1 MDYLERARRVIE
13 TELAEAAAVAARLDE
28 RFLQAVDLVK
38 SCVERRNKVVVLGV
52 GKSGNIG
59 DKIAATLT
67 STGSTAVVLNSLNA
81 LHGDLGIVG
90 EGDVVLCLSYSG
102 ETQELLSV
110 LPSIVRWGLPV
121 IAMTGNPDSSLAK
134 AATIVLD
141 VSVSQEA
148 CPLNLAPTSSTTAM
162 LVLGDA
168 LAMVLLEARGF
179 RKEDFAKFHPGGSL
193 GRSLLLKVSEIMR
206 PLEDLALISP
216 SAPVVEAIQAMTAHR
231 AGAAVVVH
239 DDGTLAGIFTHGD
252 FARHFPENPHIGSQ
266 PVGDFMTLRP
276 VTISGDKL
284 AAEVLQILEKH
295 RIDDLV
301 VLDENRRPIGVVD
314 SQDLTRLKIL

>member
-1 MDYLERARRVIE
+1 
-13 TELAEAAAVAARLDE
+13 
-28 RFLQAVDLVK
+28 VD
-38 SCVERRNKVVVLGV
+38 
-52 GKSGNIG
+52 
-59 DKIAATLT
+59 
-67 STGSTAVVLNSLNA
+67 
-81 LHGDLGIVG
+81 

-110 LPSIVRWGLPV
+110 LPSLVRWGLPIV
-121 IAMTGNPDSSLAK
+121 AMTGNADSSLAK

-193 GRSLLLKVSEIMR
+193 GRSLLLKVSQIMR

-216 SAPVVEAIQAMTAHR
+216 SAPVIDAIQTMTAHR

-239 DDGTLAGIFTHGD
+239 EDGTLAGIFTHGD
-252 FARHFPENPHIGSQ
+252 FARHFPENPHIGTC
-266 PVGDFMTLRP
+266 PVGDFMTLHP
-276 VTISGDKL
+276 VTISGEKL
-284 AAEVLQILEKH
+284 AAEVLQILERH

-301 VLDENRRPIGVVD
+301 VLDENRHPIGVVD